1 MKKLATT
8 AVTLAIAA
16 MILTTACQSDR
27 PQTTPQVH
35 HPQPVRSMQEW
46 EKCIIGKI
54 DNLHTV
60 NYWQARKDLIW
71 LRCIQHLPEDDIDRA
86 TKIMTALDHPAQ
98 E

>member
-8 AVTLAIAA
+8 AVTLALAA

-27 PQTTPQVH
+27 PQTTPQA
-35 HPQPVRSMQEW
+35 PQSQPLRSMQEW
-46 EKCIIGKI
+46 ERCIVGKVAKP
-54 DNLHTV
+54 HHV

-71 LRCIQHLPEDDIDRA
+71 LRCIQHLPEDDVDRA
-86 TKIMTALDHPAQ
+86 TKIMRALDPPVQ